1 MTVEVVGTT
10 VSAPVDDR
18 GNFQLRDVPSGDR
31 QLRFVGRGADARVEI
46 STVRPGEAITI
57 TVTVSGARAVVLSIQ
72 RTAADEAE
80 LFGTIDAIDA
90 GTRTV
95 SVSGRTVQVSATTV
109 IQRNG
114 QTAAF
119 EALRIGDQIEAKGT
133 VQGSVLIAVRI
144 EVRIAADPA
153 PPAAAEVEFTGVI
166 SALDPA
172 NRSLVVAGRRVL
184 TNGSTL
190 IRRRGDPV
198 GFDALR
204 VGQRVEVKGVAQPDG
219 AVLASRIT
227 IEEEPPQAEVEFTGV
242 ISALDPAN
250 RSLVVAG
257 RRVLTNGSTLIRR
270 RGDPVGFDAL
280 RVGQRVEVKGV
291 AQPDGAV
298 LASRIT
304 IED

>member
-204 VGQRVEVKGVAQPDG
+204 VGQRVEVKG
-219 AVLASRIT
+219 I
-227 IEEEPPQAEVEFTGV
+227 
-242 ISALDPAN
+242 
-250 RSLVVAG
+250 
-257 RRVLTNGSTLIRR
+257 
-270 RGDPVGFDAL
+270 
-280 RVGQRVEVKGV
+280 